1 MEPKDWPALKAK
13 LLEAMEAVGVPADGL
28 EFSYSEDLVAYPGG
42 GYANRL
48 ITVRCGN
55 ASEQFCAVLTEK
67 NPLVTAIEIGRTF
80 CMCRRKT
87 GAGAAYIGK
96 AAPAGSRKENDQR

>member
-1 MEPKDWPALKAK
+1 MEPKDWPALKAR

-28 EFSYSEDLVAYPGG
+28 DFSYAEDLVGYPGG
-42 GYANRL
+42 GYTNKL

-67 NPLVTAIEIGRTF
+67 NPLVAAVEIGRLFGTR
-80 CMCRRKT
+80 RRKT